1 MGRCGVGWPPPQLES
16 LPPVSTRLLLSQT
29 TLGRSPP
36 AAHTSPRLLP
46 RGASASYTIHGP
58 KTQGILLHQL
68 QPRTDTLSSH
78 HDIAMQQFFLPPNV
92 VVKREG
98 HCSKMSGYYCAC
110 WKAVEYSDTFI
121 FCLSVLQTLIVQNS
135 FSDFLPKN
143 LRSNKQNANT
153 TFF

>member
-68 QPRTDTLSSH
+68 QPRTDTLSVLASRH
-78 HDIAMQQFFLPPNV
+78 CDATILPPSQCSRQD
-92 VVKREG
+92 KTGGREG

-135 FSDFLPKN
+135 FSDFLPK
-143 LRSNKQNANT
+143 T
-153 TFF
+153 